1 MINIYGYSYPSAIK
15 EFKDQGFILAKIG
28 DSHREVD
35 IRLSEQ
41 GGAAEWEGKVKIGE
55 WVNLQNISRDYE
67 LHYVL
72 TERGLWHKTDGA
84 GNEWFRIPATTVEE
98 AHAYINTLVTDLEGG
113 NVSPPYQLR
122 EHQSRTADS
131 LIDIINKKGLDVTV
145 LEEQAP
151 RSGKTLTNCH
161 SFLELNKHFGINLM
175 LIPVYW
181 LSALTSYKNEIKRW
195 RQLHDISFF
204 DTVTDGNWSS
214 DAQQLLSQGKK
225 VCLGISTHASESWFE
240 KYRWINEYS
249 NPAFVVSEEA
259 DFGSHTEDTLEKYKF
274 LIANKPTVKV
284 ITSGTNIHR
293 MAKIGGVK
301 IDALINVLYSELESS
316 EDPTIVKRQYVKMTV
331 PSMLHDYI
339 ENIDDRLIPTW
350 SKLNEKPMQNQEF
363 LRKFYRGL
371 LSYDPEW
378 GNSIDQLAGKEI
390 NVVRV
395 RVSATKKAMDQ
406 LALVLD
412 KACPEHLFA
421 VLHGDVTDNRDA
433 ESYAKKLI
441 HEVNLGF
448 HGDKSKI
455 VFLVNMMG
463 SRSWSVGDVE
473 AVVSCTDGG
482 DLGAFI
488 QEGSRCLSPKDNK
501 NKGWI
506 IDCAFDQ
513 NRTSQTELAIMHE
526 ASQYAVKNETNL
538 VTAVRFMFNNI
549 SLTSCDD
556 FGMSLLSVN
565 DLMADWEDNDKI
577 LDIAD
582 NATDYQ
588 SLIEDPKAIDILRRC
603 QLIARS
609 DRAKLETLIP
619 KGKTYGTR
627 GESENVEQDQEAI
640 KFKKLILGAIRSIN
654 SSATTVYD
662 FANGGETFEEAL
674 NMIISNKV
682 LNVNFTEMY
691 KISANDVLYL
701 LKENYLPKTLLD
713 LVVHN
718 SSIERV

>member
-1 MINIYGYSYPSAIK
+1 MINIYGYTYPAAIK
-15 EFKDQGFILAKIG
+15 EFQDRGFILTKVG

-35 IRLSEQ
+35 IRIGEQ
-41 GGAAEWEGKVKIGE
+41 GGSAEWQGKIKIGE
-55 WVNLQNISRDYE
+55 WIELKTIRRDYE
-67 LHYVL
+67 IHDVL
-72 TERGLWHKTDGA
+72 YERGLWHKEDGA
-84 GNEWFRIPATTVEE
+84 GTEWFRIPGKNIEE
-98 AHAYINTLVTDLEGG
+98 AHAYINKLIEDLEGG
-113 NVSPPYQLR
+113 NVSPPYRLR
-122 EHQSRTADS
+122 EHQSRTAES
-131 LIDIINKKGLDVTV
+131 LINIIKEKGLDVTI

-151 RSGKTLTNCH
+151 RSGKTLTNSH
-161 SFLELNKHFGINLM
+161 SFLELNNNFGIKLM

-181 LSALTSYKNEIKRW
+181 LSALTSYKNEVKRW
-195 RQLHDISFF
+195 RQLHDINFF
-204 DTVTDGNWSS
+204 DTVTDTNWSNE
-214 DAQQLLSQGKK
+214 AQQLLSQGKK
-225 VCLGISTHASESWFE
+225 VCLGISTHASDTWFD
-240 KYRWINEYS
+240 KYQWINQYTE
-249 NPAFVVSEEA
+249 PAFVVSEEA
-259 DFGSHTEDTLEKYKF
+259 DFGSHTEDTIEKYKY

-301 IDALINVLYSELESS
+301 IDAIINVLYSELESS

-331 PSMLHDYI
+331 PAMLSKYI
-339 ENIDDRLIPTW
+339 EDIDARLVPTW
-350 SKLNEKPMQNQEF
+350 SKINEKPMQNQEF

-378 GNSIDQLAGKEI
+378 GNSINQIAGKEI

-406 LALVLD
+406 LVLLLD
-412 KACPEHLFA
+412 KACPDHLFA
-421 VLHGDVTDNRDA
+421 VLHGDVTDNREA
-433 ESYAKKLI
+433 ESYAKKII
-441 HEVNLGF
+441 HEVKLGF
-448 HGDKSKI
+448 HGDKTKV

-463 SRSWSVGDVE
+463 SRSWSVGEVE

-488 QEGSRCLSPKDNK
+488 QEGSRCLSPRDNK
-501 NKGWI
+501 DKGWI

-526 ASQYAVKNETNL
+526 ASQFASKNETNL
-538 VTAVRFMFNNI
+538 VTAVRYMFNNI
-549 SLTSCDD
+549 SLTSCDE
-556 FGMSLLSVN
+556 FGVSLLTVN

-588 SLIEDPKAIDILRRC
+588 SLIEDPKAVDILKRC

-609 DRAKLETLIP
+609 DKAKLDTLIP

-627 GESENVEQDQEAI
+627 GEKTNVERDQDAI

-674 NMIISNKV
+674 TMIISNRV

-691 KISANDVLYL
+691 KISADDILYL

>member
-1 MINIYGYSYPSAIK
+1 
-15 EFKDQGFILAKIG
+15 
-28 DSHREVD
+28 
-35 IRLSEQ
+35 
-41 GGAAEWEGKVKIGE
+41 
-55 WVNLQNISRDYE
+55 
-67 LHYVL
+67 
-72 TERGLWHKTDGA
+72 
-84 GNEWFRIPATTVEE
+84 
-98 AHAYINTLVTDLEGG
+98 
-113 NVSPPYQLR
+113 
-122 EHQSRTADS
+122 
-131 LIDIINKKGLDVTV
+131 
-145 LEEQAP
+145 
-151 RSGKTLTNCH
+151 
-161 SFLELNKHFGINLM
+161 
-175 LIPVYW
+175 
-181 LSALTSYKNEIKRW
+181 
-195 RQLHDISFF
+195 
-204 DTVTDGNWSS
+204 
-214 DAQQLLSQGKK
+214 
-225 VCLGISTHASESWFE
+225 
-240 KYRWINEYS
+240 
-249 NPAFVVSEEA
+249 
-259 DFGSHTEDTLEKYKF
+259 
-274 LIANKPTVKV
+274 
-284 ITSGTNIHR
+284 
-293 MAKIGGVK
+293 
-301 IDALINVLYSELESS
+301 
-316 EDPTIVKRQYVKMTV
+316 
-331 PSMLHDYI
+331 
-339 ENIDDRLIPTW
+339 
-350 SKLNEKPMQNQEF
+350 
-363 LRKFYRGL
+363 

-378 GNSIDQLAGKEI
+378 GNSINQIAGKEI
-390 NVVRV
+390 DVVRV

-406 LALVLD
+406 LASVLD
-412 KACPEHLFA
+412 NACPEHLFA

-441 HEVNLGF
+441 HEVKLGF

-488 QEGSRCLSPKDNK
+488 QEGSRCLSPKDSK
-501 NKGWI
+501 DKGWI

-556 FGMSLLSVN
+556 FGVSLLSVN

-588 SLIEDPKAIDILRRC
+588 SLIEDPTAIDILKRC
-603 QLIARS
+603 QLITRS

-627 GESENVEQDQEAI
+627 GESEKVEQDQEAI

-691 KISANDVLYL
+691 KISADDVLYL

>member
-1 MINIYGYSYPSAIK
+1 MINIYGYTYPSAIK
-15 EFKDQGFILAKIG
+15 EFQAQGFILTKVG

-35 IRLSEQ
+35 VRMGEQ

-55 WVNLQNISRDYE
+55 WIELKTIRRDYE
-67 LHYVL
+67 LHDVL

-84 GNEWFRIPATTVEE
+84 GNEWFRIPGTTTEE
-98 AHAYINTLVTDLEGG
+98 AHAYINKLIEDLEGG
-113 NVSPPYQLR
+113 NVSPPYRLR
-122 EHQSRTADS
+122 EHQKKTAES
-131 LIDIINKKGLDVTV
+131 LIDIVKEKGLEVTV

-151 RSGKTLTNCH
+151 RSGKTLTNSH
-161 SFLELNKHFGINLM
+161 SFLELNSNFGVKLM
-175 LIPVYW
+175 IIPVYW
-181 LSALTSYKNEIKRW
+181 LSALTSYKNEFKRW
-195 RQLHDISFF
+195 RQLHDINFF
-204 DTVTDGNWSS
+204 DTVTDSNWSDS
-214 DAQQLLSQGKK
+214 AQSLLAQGKM
-225 VCLGISTHASESWFE
+225 VCLGISTHASETWFE
-240 KYRWINEYS
+240 KYKWVHEYTE
-249 NPAFVVSEEA
+249 PTFVVSEEA
-259 DFGSHTEDTLEKYKF
+259 DFGSHTEDTIEKYKY
-274 LIANKPTVKV
+274 LTANKPTIKV

-301 IDALINVLYSELESS
+301 IDAIINVLYSELENS

-331 PSMLHDYI
+331 PTMLHDFI
-339 ENIDDRLIPTW
+339 EDVDEKLIPTW
-350 SKLNEKPMQNQEF
+350 SKVNEKPMQNQEF

-378 GNSIDQLAGKEI
+378 GNSINQIAGKEI
-390 NVVRV
+390 DVVRV

-406 LALVLD
+406 MASVLD

-421 VLHGDVTDNRDA
+421 VLHGDVTDNREA
-433 ESYAKKLI
+433 ESYAKRLI
-441 HEVNLGF
+441 HEVKLGF
-448 HGDKSKI
+448 HGDKDKV

-488 QEGSRCLSPKDNK
+488 QEGSRCLSPKDGK
-501 NKGWI
+501 DKGWI
-506 IDCAFDQ
+506 IDGAFDQ
-513 NRTSQTELAIMHE
+513 NRTSQTELAIMLE
-526 ASQYAVKNETNL
+526 ASQYAQKNETNL

-556 FGMSLLSVN
+556 FGVGLMSVN
-565 DLMADWEDNDKI
+565 DLMSDWEDNDKI

-582 NATDYQ
+582 NAVDYL
-588 SLIEDPKAIDILRRC
+588 SLIEDPAAIDILKRC
-603 QLIARS
+603 QVISRS
-609 DRAKLETLIP
+609 DREKIETLIP

-627 GESENVEQDQEAI
+627 GESQSVERDNDAI

-654 SSATTVYD
+654 SSATTVFD
-662 FANGGETFEEAL
+662 FANGGETFEECL

-682 LNVNFTEMY
+682 LNVNFSEMY
-691 KISANDVLYL
+691 KISAEDVLYL

-718 SSIERV
+718 SSVERV

>member
-1 MINIYGYSYPSAIK
+1 MINIYGYSYPAAIK
-15 EFKDQGFILAKIG
+15 EFQDRGFILTKVG

-35 IRLSEQ
+35 IRLKEQ
-41 GGAAEWEGKVKIGE
+41 GGSSEWEGKIKIGE
-55 WVNLQNISRDYE
+55 WINLSNISRDYE
-67 LHYVL
+67 IHDVL
-72 TERGLWHKTDGA
+72 TERGLWHKEDGL
-84 GNEWFRIPATTVEE
+84 GTEWFRIPGNTTDE
-98 AHAYINTLVTDLEGG
+98 AHAYLNKLIEDLEGG
-113 NVSPPYQLR
+113 NVSPLYRLR
-122 EHQSRTADS
+122 EHQARTADT
-131 LIDIINKKGLDVTV
+131 LIGIITEKGLDVTV

-151 RSGKTLTNCH
+151 RSGKTLTNSH
-161 SFLELNKHFGINLM
+161 SFLELNKNLGIKLM
-175 LIPVYW
+175 IIPVYW
-181 LSALTSYKNEIKRW
+181 LSALTSYKNEFKRW
-195 RQLHDISFF
+195 RQLHDVYFF
-204 DTVTDGNWSS
+204 DTVTDSDWSFQ
-214 DAQQLLSQGKK
+214 AQSLLSQGKK
-225 VCLGISTHASESWFE
+225 VCLGISTHASETWFE
-240 KYRWINEYS
+240 KYKWINEYS
-249 NPAFVVSEEA
+249 EPTFVVSEEA
-259 DFGSHTEDTLEKYKF
+259 DFGSHTEDTIEKFKY

-301 IDALINVLYSELESS
+301 IDAIINVLYSELESS
-316 EDPTIVKRQYVKMTV
+316 DDPTIVKRQYVKMTV

-339 ENIDDRLIPTW
+339 EDIDAKLVPTW
-350 SKLNEKPMQNQEF
+350 SKINEKPMQNQEF

-378 GNSIDQLAGKEI
+378 GNSINQIAGKEI
-390 NVVRV
+390 DVVRV

-406 LALVLD
+406 LASVLD
-412 KACPEHLFA
+412 KACPDHLFV

-463 SRSWSVGDVE
+463 SRSWSVGAVE

-488 QEGSRCLSPKDNK
+488 QEGSRCLSPKEGKD
-501 NKGWI
+501 KGWI
-506 IDCAFDQ
+506 VDCAFDQ
-513 NRTSQTELAIMHE
+513 NRTSQCELAIMHE
-526 ASQYAVKNETNL
+526 ASQYASKNETNL
-538 VTAVRFMFNNI
+538 VTAVRYMFNNI

-556 FGMSLLSVN
+556 FGVSLRTVN

-588 SLIEDPKAIDILRRC
+588 SLIEDPKAIDILKRC

-609 DRAKLETLIP
+609 DKVKLDTLIP

-627 GESENVEQDQEAI
+627 GSNSTTERDQDAI

-662 FANGGETFEEAL
+662 FANGGETFEGAL
-674 NMIISNKV
+674 GMIISNKA
-682 LNVNFTEMY
+682 LNVNFSEMY
-691 KISANDVLYL
+691 KISADDVLYL
-701 LKENYLPKTLLD
+701 LTQNYLPKTLLD